1 MTEKGQDGA
10 IKIPVLDSYSL
21 MEDVPQ
27 DSVESI
33 QTYFAIVAKIQSIIT
48 ESIKQENQHLYDQDL
63 GILVSGIDSMILHAM
78 LEASLGEMGQYD
90 LTKSENIHTLIQKTA
105 EQMEKAMSSMRKDSA
120 NDH

>member
-90 LTKSENIHTLIQKTA
+90 LTKPENIHTLIQKTA